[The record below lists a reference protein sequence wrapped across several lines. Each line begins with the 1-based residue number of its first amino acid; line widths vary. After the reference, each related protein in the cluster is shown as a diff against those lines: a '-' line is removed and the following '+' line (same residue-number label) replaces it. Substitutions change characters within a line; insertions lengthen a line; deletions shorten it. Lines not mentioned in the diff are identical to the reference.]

1 MNSRDLFEDNLRDTH
16 WLGEVVNN
24 EDPENQ
30 GRCRV
35 RVFGKFDLVDP
46 EFIPWSSPANRLTTG
61 FHAVPGVGEVVG
73 IRFNNGNIYQPEYL
87 YNVVQNANLKSEVLD
102 GSSAPQNVISLIYDA
117 ERNIRIFYSPED
129 GLVMTSGASKDAQPM
144 IRFSPDGKMFFNAD
158 NIFIA
163 GNSTDETQP
172 AVKGQKLVDVLNK
185 IIEELKIHVHPASGA
200 PSLPSNVLQWSI
212 AQKQLETIKQKK
224 S

>member
-129 GLVMTSGASKDAQPM
+129 GLVMTTGANKDAQPM

-200 PSLPSNVLQWSI
+200 PALPSSVLKWSI